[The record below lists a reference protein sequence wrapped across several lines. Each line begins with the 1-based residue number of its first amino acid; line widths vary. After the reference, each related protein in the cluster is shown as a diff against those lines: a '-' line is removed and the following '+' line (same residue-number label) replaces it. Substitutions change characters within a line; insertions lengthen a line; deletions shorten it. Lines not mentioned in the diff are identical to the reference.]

1 MTTKE
6 LKKPIEIDEDCQF
19 MADLTTIENGNRNY
33 NLGMWHLIVCIRDL
47 KLFCKGIKPNRHWKF
62 TPLKK
67 YFGMT
72 GNKETMLAKLELLKE
87 TLDGGDNESKNN

>member
-6 LKKPIEIDEDCQF
+6 LKKPVEIDEDCQF
-19 MADLTTIENGNRNY
+19 MADLVSLENGNRNY
-33 NLGMWHLIVCIRDL
+33 NMGMWNLTLSIRDL

-62 TPLKK
+62 TPVKK

-87 TLDGGDNESKNN
+87 TLDGGNND